1 MVCTLPTFSCFVSCI
16 PLPPESDP
24 AHDEA
29 ASQILDEDFEASED
43 DAFGDG
49 EGEAE
54 LTAEADEAAFGFATT
69 ASEDELFD
77 GEDEDDGDDFD
88 LAEFG
93 LADER

>member
-1 MVCTLPTFSCFVSCI
+1 MLWKICQKF
-16 PLPPESDP
+16 
-24 AHDEA
+24 AW
-29 ASQILDEDFEASED
+29 
-43 DAFGDG
+43 G
-49 EGEAE
+49 E
-54 LTAEADEAAFGFATT
+54 TADEAAFGFATT